1 MTGLIKKNELTY
13 KKRKYSTLRPPHEL
27 IDCTVFTIDYS
38 SRKYIQIGLDPKETF
53 NVKIHILTSTS
64 YVTVSIILFSR
75 LISAMSTILT
85 NLSIEKTALE
95 NYEKK
100 FQKNVMK
107 KLLTDE
113 SFIISKLVSRG
124 QHLLVVQAKSDTYS
138 KILLCR
144 EELLKIQELQHVV
157 NAVYYHKS
165 YVTRLIVLEQLEIFV
180 KYLDSQWKE
189 KNSFHSDEMVCYIQ
203 KMSQETISSLIS
215 NDKPDYINQLISI
228 AAKSVADAWVEL
240 KHSEIEVI
248 IDFTLLYNTL
258 TKQSL

>member
-1 MTGLIKKNELTY
+1 
-13 KKRKYSTLRPPHEL
+13 
-27 IDCTVFTIDYS
+27 
-38 SRKYIQIGLDPKETF
+38 
-53 NVKIHILTSTS
+53 
-64 YVTVSIILFSR
+64 
-75 LISAMSTILT
+75 MSTILT
-85 NLSIEKTALE
+85 NLSIEQTALE

-124 QHLLVVQAKSDTYS
+124 QHLLVVQARSDTYS

-240 KHSEIEVI
+240 KHSEIEAPKREDENVI
-248 IDFTLLYNTL
+248 EQLADFEIKTNSSPKTMQDVDDCC
-258 TKQSL
+258 KQWEILCI